1 MTLTIGT
8 QQSWAEWLRGI
19 VPIELAGHI
28 VHVVPKES
36 ELVVFA
42 DTPAWCARLRYAVG
56 TLAPQISARDATIT
70 RTTLRVQPASGAA
83 RIFHNP

>member
-1 MTLTIGT
+1 MSRSSIVGQLTHTIGA
-8 QQSWAEWLRGI
+8 QQSWAEWLRTI

-56 TLAPQISARDATIT
+56 ALSSQISARDAAIT
-70 RTTLRVQPASGAA
+70 RTTLRVQPT
-83 RIFHNP
+83 